1 MNSDQ
6 ISGRK
11 FKAVVDAVL
20 NLTHDVQHAFN
31 TKQVTLYLFLDV
43 KGAFNHVLKN
53 QLLQNLYKL
62 NLPKSLIN

>member
-1 MNSDQ
+1 MG
-6 ISGRK
+6 GRK
-11 FKAVVDAVL
+11 FKAAVDAVL

-43 KGAFNHVLKN
+43 KEAFNYVSKN

-62 NLPKSLIN
+62 NLLKSAGNDRY